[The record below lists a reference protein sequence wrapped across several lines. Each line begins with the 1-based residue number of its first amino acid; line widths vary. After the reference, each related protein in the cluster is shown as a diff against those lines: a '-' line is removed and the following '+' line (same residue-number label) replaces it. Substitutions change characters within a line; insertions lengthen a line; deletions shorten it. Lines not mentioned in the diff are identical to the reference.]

1 MGLRVSLAFT
11 FASLRPGGIISR
23 RGQRGKVRGGYGLR
37 DSALQCSSPCPRG
50 RGPATNFTNFTNSEQ
65 AIGARPAGIDRAG
78 SPPTCLR
85 RQAQPDP
92 DWATHIMRGSG
103 GRRSPA
109 RGFGGARAPPQ
120 RHAGQ
125 PMARRF
131 RGGDGPIWIA
141 AACCR
146 RNSASQRP
154 GLPGAHSTHG
164 PPLPP
169 ARLPA
174 KAGGESRALFPHD
187 RGQVDQLL
195 DGDRLGIA
203 DGGATVGHRHG
214 DHLGADARPGK
225 ARCVRESAD
234 AHQWRVL
241 GCFP

>member
-125 PMARRF
+125 PMGPRV

-164 PPLPP
+164 PPLPRGRRPNMDCGSLLPQKQRKP
-169 ARLPA
+169 ASRLA
-174 KAGGESRALFPHD
+174 RRALYTWPP
-187 RGQVDQLL
+187 
-195 DGDRLGIA
+195 A
-203 DGGATVGHRHG
+203 SACPPACEGGGRKP
-214 DHLGADARPGK
+214 GAIPSRSWAGRPV
-225 ARCVRESAD
+225 A
-234 AHQWRVL
+234 
-241 GCFP
+241 